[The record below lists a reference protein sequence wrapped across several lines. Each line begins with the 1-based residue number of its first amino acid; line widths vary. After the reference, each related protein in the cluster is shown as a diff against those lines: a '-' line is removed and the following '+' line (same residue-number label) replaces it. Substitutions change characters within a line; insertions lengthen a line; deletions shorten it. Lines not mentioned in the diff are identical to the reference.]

1 MLHTPLSEIWDM
13 SLGQIIR
20 YSRTLPTV
28 AGLLNPFAAG
38 GDEKPKTITDPDA
51 IRAWAKAS
59 GIK

>member
-1 MLHTPLSEIWDM
+1 MLHTQLSEIWDM
-13 SLGQIIR
+13 TLDQIVR
-20 YSRTLPTV
+20 YTKVLPTV

-38 GDEKPKTITDPDA
+38 GDEKPKTITDPAA